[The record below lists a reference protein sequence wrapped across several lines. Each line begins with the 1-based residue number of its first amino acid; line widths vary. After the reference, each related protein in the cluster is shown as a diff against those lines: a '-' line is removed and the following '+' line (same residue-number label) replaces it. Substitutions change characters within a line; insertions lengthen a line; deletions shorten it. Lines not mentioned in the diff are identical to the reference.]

1 MEWWPGT
8 FFLLFSFA
16 RGCGTSWSGGE
27 ERFLFLLFI
36 LFSHGITNHGPGQAN
51 NTTLGR
57 AGCVKERVKNGRT
70 GEGEMAQKSS
80 LGSLEKKILTWG

>member
-16 RGCGTSWSGGE
+16 RGCGTSWSGEE

-36 LFSHGITNHGPGQAN
+36 LFSHGITNHVPGQAN

-57 AGCVKERVKNGRT
+57 AGCVKERVKMDARGR
-70 GEGEMAQKSS
+70 GRWR
-80 LGSLEKKILTWG
+80 KKAAWVPWKRKF